1 MYILGINAY
10 HGDSS
15 AALIKDGKLIAA
27 IEEERIR
34 RVKHWAG
41 FPSESIK
48 FCLDYAGIG
57 IKDVDYIAISRNPFA
72 RFHKKIIRVILR
84 VPKFS
89 FLKSRLDNLEKI
101 QGLKENLAEIFNID
115 EDDIK
120 AKVFNVEHHRAHLAS
135 SFFFS
140 PFKEAAVVSID
151 GFGDFVSTMSGI
163 GNGNNIKI
171 DGLVEFP
178 HSLGIFYTA
187 LTQFLGFWKYGD
199 EYKVMGLSAF
209 GKPVYLDQMRQI
221 VKLKNN
227 GFFELD
233 TSYFLHD
240 KEGVEMTWLNGE
252 PKIGKLFSGKLIELL
267 GEPRKEAEEMSQK
280 FKDIAASIQAMYE
293 EAFFHILNELH
304 KKTKME
310 NIALAG
316 GCLQNSLANGKIYE
330 NTPFKNA
337 FIPPAAHDA
346 GGAMGSAMYVWNQ
359 ILKKDRGFTMV
370 SSFWGPEYDNSEIIE
385 ALEHKNIKTSEQ
397 GRLKV
402 EKLEVNELV
411 KKTARFLADSK
422 VIGWFQGRTEWG
434 PRALGNRS
442 ILANPCNP
450 DMKNILNLKIKKRES
465 FRPFAPAILE
475 EEVLNYF
482 EQNQPVPFMEKVYKI
497 KESKRKLIP
506 SVTHVDGTGRLQT
519 VSRENN
525 HLYYELIKEF
535 GRLTGVPIL
544 INTSFNENEP
554 IVNKPE
560 EAIDCF
566 LRTDMDV
573 LVLGNYVVT
582 RTQEH

>member
-15 AALIKDGKLIAA
+15 AALLKDGKLVAA
-27 IEEERIR
+27 LEEERIR
-34 RVKHWAG
+34 RIKHWAG
-41 FPSESIK
+41 FPSEAIK

-72 RFHKKIIRVILR
+72 RFHKKIIRIILR
-84 VPKFS
+84 LPKFS
-89 FLKSRLDNLEKI
+89 FLKSRLNNIKKLKSI
-101 QGLKENLAEIFNID
+101 KENLAEIFNVNRR
-115 EDDIK
+115 EIK
-120 AKVFNVEHHRAHLAS
+120 AEVVNVEHHRAHLSS

-151 GFGDFVSTMSGI
+151 GFGDFVSTMAGV
-163 GNGNNIKI
+163 GKDNRIKI
-171 DGLVEFP
+171 NDLVEFP
-178 HSLGIFYTA
+178 YSLGIFYTA

-209 GKPVYLDQMRQI
+209 GNPVYLDKMKKI

-240 KEGVEMTWLNGE
+240 KEGVEMTWLDGE
-252 PKIGKLFSGKLIELL
+252 PKIGKLFSDKLVELF
-267 GEPRKEAEEMSQK
+267 GEPRKENEEVGEK
-280 FKDIAASIQAMYE
+280 FKDIAASVQAMYE
-293 EAFFHILNELH
+293 EAFFHILNNLY
-304 KKTKME
+304 KKTKMK

-316 GCLQNSLANGKIYE
+316 GCIQNSLANGKIYE
-330 NTPFKNA
+330 KTPFKNV

-359 ILKKDRGFTMV
+359 ILEKERNFVMM
-370 SSFWGPEYDNSEIIE
+370 SPFWGPEYDEKY
-385 ALEHKNIKTSEQ
+385 LEKYLNKAELKYERLENNDLIK
-397 GRLKV
+397 KV
-402 EKLEVNELV
+402 AK
-411 KKTARFLADSK
+411 FLADSK
-422 VIGWFQGRTEWG
+422 IIGWFQGRTEWG

-450 DMKNILNLKIKKRES
+450 KMKDILNLKIKKRES
-465 FRPFAPAILE
+465 FRPFAPSILE

-482 EQNQPVPFMEKVYKI
+482 EENKPVSFMEKVYEI
-497 KESKRKLIP
+497 KEEKRKLIP
-506 SVTHVDGTGRLQT
+506 AVTHIDGTGRLQT
-519 VSRENN
+519 VSRKDNP
-525 HLYYELIKEF
+525 LYYDLIKEF

-573 LVLGNYVVT
+573 LVLGNYIVI
-582 RTQEH
+582 R